1 MQSPWHLPR
10 SLESSGDDAQPG
22 EEVEVERGLLPPAPS
37 LYPGPGTSFSSY
49 TDSDV
54 YISNPELALLADE
67 LT

>member
-1 MQSPWHLPR
+1 MQHLPS
-10 SLESSGDDAQPG
+10 SLESSGDDTQPG

-37 LYPGPGTSFSSY
+37 PHPGPGTSFSSY

-54 YISNPELALLADE
+54 YISNPEQALLADE